1 MITVSKRMETV
12 ISMVTKGN
20 RVADIGTD
28 HGYVPIALVQRKWIK
43 KAIAMDVRKGPLQ
56 KAMDNIQ
63 AYHMDEQI
71 ETRLSDGMEKLEAG
85 EADTIII
92 AGMGGELMARIL
104 RDGARVLD
112 SVQEVIVQ
120 PQSEIYKV
128 RMQLHQMGFQIVEEK
143 MLIDEGKY
151 YTAMKAIKGKEC
163 CDNEVQ
169 YYFGKLLLEQKDQV
183 LYEWLQKEYATSE
196 ALYQKLKDINSEAG
210 LARREQL
217 LHILELLKGGLS
229 YYEA

>member
-151 YTAMKAIKGKEC
+151 YTAMKAIKGREC